1 MKPSLASFYLLGL
14 YVLLQFSWWAYLL
27 VELNQ
32 EIYRHKMEHV
42 ISGEADEQRIHL
54 EEQLHQ
60 RWWMIAGEG
69 AVFLAILVF
78 GIYKTRQS
86 LRDEFALARQ
96 QKNFLLSITH
106 EFKSPLAA
114 IKLNLQ
120 TLMRRELPKEK
131 QLAMLTA
138 AVEETDRIN
147 ALIENSLLAARL
159 ESSHI
164 TLQKEIFNLSEY
176 LEMWMKNRT
185 AVHAHPSRLE
195 AGIEPGLWIQG
206 DPLAITSLVGNLVEN
221 AEKYS
226 PEAMPVVLSLKKEK
240 NHAVLSVADYGAG
253 ISEEDKD
260 KIFQKFYRVGNEETR
275 DTKGT
280 GLGLF
285 IVKHIVHYHGGTIR
299 VLDNQPVG
307 TVFKV
312 TLPLKSPETSA

>member
-1 MKPSLASFYLLGL
+1 M
-14 YVLLQFSWWAYLL
+14 

-32 EIYRHKMEHV
+32 EIYRHKVAHV
-42 ISGEADEQRIHL
+42 IPGEDDEQGTML

-131 QLAMLTA
+131 QQAMLTA

-159 ESSHI
+159 ESSNI
-164 TLQKEIFNLSEY
+164 TLQSEIFNLSDY
-176 LEMWMKNRT
+176 LELWLKNRT
-185 AVHAHPSRLE
+185 AVHTHTSRLE
-195 AGIEPGLWIQG
+195 AGIESGLWILG
-206 DPLAITSLVGNLVEN
+206 DPLAIASLVGNLVEN

-226 PEAMPVVLSLKKEK
+226 PETKPVVLSLKREK
-240 NHAVLSVADYGAG
+240 NHAVLSVADFGTG
-253 ISEEDKD
+253 ISEEDKH

-275 DTKGT
+275 GTKGT

-299 VLDNQPVG
+299 VMDNQPSG

-312 TLPLKSPETSA
+312 TLPLQSPESSA